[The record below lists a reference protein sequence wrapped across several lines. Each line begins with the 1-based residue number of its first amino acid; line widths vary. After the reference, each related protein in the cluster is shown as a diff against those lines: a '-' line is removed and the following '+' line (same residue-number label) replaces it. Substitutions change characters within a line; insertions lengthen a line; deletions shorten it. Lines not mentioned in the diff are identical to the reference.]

1 MALSRAKEGSDAHI
15 LCGVGRPLA
24 VGIQLP
30 EAEREVPWPE
40 YVAMARAAERVG
52 FDSVWVG
59 DHLLYRDQGEPER
72 GPWDLGR
79 CWRAWPR

>member
-1 MALSRAKEGSDAHI
+1 MGISSAAWA
-15 LCGVGRPLA
+15 RPLA

-40 YVAMARAAERVG
+40 YVAMARAAERAG

-59 DHLLYRDQGEPER
+59 DHLLYRDPGEPER
-72 GPWDLGR
+72 GPVGR
-79 CWRAWPR
+79 LDVAGRAWPR